1 MDGQDGGYTNLGRTD
16 SELESV
22 DSQNEQKRTESYKV
36 TRTGQDEMAF
46 FLKDDVDQPIEQGA
60 LVKRGGTGLG
70 ENDRADRRTIVGSV
84 DRHDVGNRRNRACMD
99 STRRQAE
106 QWFENWVNFK

>member
-1 MDGQDGGYTNLGRTD
+1 MDAPNGQ
-16 SELESV
+16 E
-22 DSQNEQKRTESYKV
+22 RTESYKV
-36 TRTGQDEMAF
+36 IRTGEDEMAF
-46 FLKDDVDQPIEQGA
+46 FLKDDVDQPIEQGV

-70 ENDRADRRTIVGSV
+70 ENDRADRRTVDGNV
-84 DRHDVGNRRNRACMD
+84 DRHDVGNRRDRVCMD